1 MKKQF
6 QKYKQ
11 KFLDFRDETKE
22 KFFVFKTKMNEDK
35 KYRTRFCF
43 VAMICVIALAFLAT
57 IPVSVF
63 KPLI

>member
-22 KFFVFKTKMNEDK
+22 KFFDFKTKMKENK
-35 KYRTRFCF
+35 KYRTRFWF
-43 VAMICVIALAFLAT
+43 VIMICVIALAFLAT

>member
-22 KFFVFKTKMNEDK
+22 KFFDFKTKMKENKNTE
-35 KYRTRFCF
+35 RGFG
-43 VAMICVIALAFLAT
+43 LL
-57 IPVSVF
+57 
-63 KPLI
+63 